1 MREQVIAS
9 AWVVEEKKEEEKSP
23 EKTTDEKYENVLHYV
38 PLIFMLMAL
47 GFRWAWNAI

>member
-1 MREQVIAS
+1 MVS
-9 AWVVEEKKEEEKSP
+9 GKKKKIKLKTKRKSV

-47 GFRWAWNAI
+47 GFR